1 MITKQDCLLLLDEI
15 ENNGVDTS
23 LALNHLMVNDEVTL
37 SLIKFI
43 NDNRQFEANSF
54 YEKIRKSYN
63 DKHSILYKNLVRED
77 MNDSNEVLTTLSS
90 LQLQIFLY
98 MKYVTDKEM
107 FMRHMRVEEI
117 SKCIT
122 NYSKTFDLIPCLK
135 LLQVIKAD
143 LKAFEYMTTPR
154 CFSI

>member
-143 LKAFEYMTTPR
+143 LKAFEY
-154 CFSI
+154 IKKEQ

>member
-143 LKAFEYMTTPR
+143 LKAFEYIKK
-154 CFSI
+154 S